1 MSQFSHMRL
10 SNCRDRVREG
20 FYSRPGTCLTAG
32 AYFFPTSI
40 PQLMHFI
47 RLSWLEEI

>member
-10 SNCRDRVREG
+10 NNGRDRVWEG
-20 FYSRPGTCLTAG
+20 FRPGTCLTAD
-32 AYFFPTSI
+32 AYIFPTSI
-40 PQLMHFI
+40 PRLMHFI